1 VRAHRCCGIAYVPP
15 SCCLCSNAP
24 PTSLGN
30 CVAIGRSQRY
40 TVSHTFS
47 VLGAHKNETIDVS
60 TSKPP
65 PPVPTNRTT
74 ISLINTKSCNALLHM
89 LAVCI
94 GSCLKSVLRDKYIIL
109 DTCHPYTLCLCGQ
122 GCEDLWSFFEDK
134 RGSAKRRSLGN
145 SDTDERWRAAIK
157 PKAFSVLLDA
167 YQGPPLDETLRYGY
181 FGQATTASTSIL
193 CSLLYQTRKHCSRS
207 RSESAAGTRALLIRS
222 PNSMLSCFSN
232 LHANAG

>member
-1 VRAHRCCGIAYVPP
+1 
-15 SCCLCSNAP
+15 
-24 PTSLGN
+24 
-30 CVAIGRSQRY
+30 
-40 TVSHTFS
+40 
-47 VLGAHKNETIDVS
+47 
-60 TSKPP
+60 
-65 PPVPTNRTT
+65 
-74 ISLINTKSCNALLHM
+74 M

-167 YQGPPLDETLRYGY
+167 YQGPPPSTKLYGTGTLDKPPLHPPRSSAVYSTKHESIAPGHGLRVQPEHG
-181 FGQATTASTSIL
+181 
-193 CSLLYQTRKHCSRS
+193 
-207 RSESAAGTRALLIRS
+207 
-222 PNSMLSCFSN
+222 LS
-232 LHANAG
+232 